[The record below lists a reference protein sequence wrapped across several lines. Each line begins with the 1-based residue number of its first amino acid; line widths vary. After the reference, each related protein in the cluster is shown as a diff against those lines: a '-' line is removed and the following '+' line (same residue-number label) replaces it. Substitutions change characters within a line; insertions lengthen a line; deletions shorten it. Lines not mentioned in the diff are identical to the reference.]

1 MKHFAAIAI
10 KLAISAGLIWYAFSN
25 IDTSS
30 ALSEMLALAPVAAVG
45 GLVLIFVQLG
55 VAASRLRQLLDAIGR
70 HLSFPASLDAVLIGA
85 FFSQTLI
92 SFVGGDAMRIWRVTR
107 RNIPLGDAA
116 RAVLYDR
123 ILGFVG
129 LILLIVAGLPVLFNV
144 VQDKRVH
151 AAILVL
157 VGCAVAGSIMLLSLH
172 KLPAVWRRHRVF
184 LFAAELSRMGHELL
198 RAPRRLLVLL
208 GLSIAIQV
216 FNVLILFVVGKGIGA
231 HVDFVAALVLVPPVL
246 FLSMMPIS
254 FAGWGVREAAMVA
267 ALSAVGVPA
276 SQSVAMSICYGLGM
290 IIVSVPGG
298 VLWLYARRP
307 HPETPVQDKPNKQ
320 ATP

>member
-1 MKHFAAIAI
+1 MRRIAI
-10 KLAISAGLIWYAFSN
+10 IAAKLVISAGLIWYAFSR
-25 IDTSS
+25 IDASS
-30 ALSEMLALAPVAAVG
+30 ALAEMRALAPVAAVG
-45 GLVLIFVQLG
+45 AVVLIFVQCG
-55 VAASRLRQLLDAIGR
+55 VAASRLRHLLDAIGR
-70 HLSFPASLDAVLIGA
+70 HLSFPASFDAVLIGA

-92 SFVGGDAMRIWRVTR
+92 SFVGGDAMRVWRVTR
-107 RNIPLGDAA
+107 KNIPLGDAA

-123 ILGFVG
+123 VLGFVG
-129 LILLIVAGLPVLFNV
+129 LILLIVAGLPVLFSV
-144 VQDKRVH
+144 VHDKRVH

-157 VGCAVAGSIMLLSLH
+157 VGSAVAGCIMLLSLH

-208 GLSIAIQV
+208 GLSIIIQV
-216 FNVLILFVVGKGIGA
+216 FNVLILFAVGKGIGVQ
-231 HVDFVAALVLVPPVL
+231 VDFVTSLVLVPPVL

-290 IIVSVPGG
+290 IIASLPGG

-307 HPETPVQDKPNKQ
+307 HPGQKEPDKPHQQ
-320 ATP
+320 ALP